1 MEKKNTVRSLITYL
15 LDFNMDAE
23 VLVNADGI
31 PVPFDISWSAD
42 GDCYCSDKKE
52 SKKKTTEVH
61 FNIDR
66 SEN

>member
-1 MEKKNTVRSLITYL
+1 MKKKNTVRDLITFL

-31 PVPFDISWSAD
+31 PVPFDISWSVEAD
-42 GDCYCSDKKE
+42 GVDIKDSM
-52 SKKKTTEVH
+52 KKTTEIH
-61 FNIDR
+61 FNINK

>member
-1 MEKKNTVRSLITYL
+1 MKKKNTVKYLITYL

-31 PVPFDISWSAD
+31 PVPFDISWFVAED
-42 GDCYCSDKKE
+42 GSDKKE

-61 FNIDR
+61 FNISK